1 MAQAL
6 LSTAPRAGRFIVSSE
21 KADEPLPPWMVN
33 DQWEIVRRTSGAVDV
48 RVHDLRHAFGTRG
61 GALGA
66 SAVILRDALGHK
78 TLAMTNR
85 YVSRQTDPVRD
96 LAERIGEQI
105 EAVRTGK
112 AAEVVKL
119 KNGRRRS

>member
-1 MAQAL
+1 M
-6 LSTAPRAGRFIVSSE
+6 P
-21 KADEPLPPWMVN
+21 
-33 DQWEIVRRTSGAVDV
+33 SGHEA
-48 RVHDLRHAFGTRG
+48 

>member
-1 MAQAL
+1 
-6 LSTAPRAGRFIVSSE
+6 
-21 KADEPLPPWMVN
+21 VN
-33 DQWEIVRRTSGAVDV
+33 DQWEIVRRASGAVDI

-96 LAERIGEQI
+96 LAERIGAQI

-112 AAEVVKL
+112 AGQVVRL
-119 KNGRRRS
+119 KKGRARV